1 MQSLTGLTTNCTKH
15 PDSSLKILLF
25 CDASNFHH
33 CLAEG
38 LRRKGHSV
46 VVASDGNRWMDTER
60 DIDLSRR
67 FDNKLGGALLWLKSL
82 RLLQKSLTGFDIVS
96 IANPTFPFLKPSRM
110 QKVLK
115 LLKENNKH
123 LFVNALGPDSFY
135 VDSCLNNRS
144 NLRYSEWFV
153 DGKPTEFNLKNA
165 REIQNWNDPPLKS
178 LYYNLYSLC
187 SGTTTVLYEYDKIWK
202 TFLANEFIG
211 YTGIPID
218 TKEIRPVYISDKP
231 EKVKLFLGYK
241 REHMLEKGTDR
252 LMAAAKRV
260 AERYPEKCSLE
271 IVENIPYKEYLERL
285 KNAHVVLDQLY
296 SYTPATNALL
306 AMAYGLNTLSG
317 AEPEFYDF
325 IGENDLRPIINAV
338 PDDET
343 LFSTLVDLI
352 NHPELIK
359 VRGLQGREF
368 VERHHNLNLITDR
381 YLEFWRSRMNQPLQK
396 FKPEYD
402 QSAS

>member
-1 MQSLTGLTTNCTKH
+1 MQSLKGLTTNSTKH
-15 PDSSLKILLF
+15 QDSPLKILLF

-38 LRRKGHSV
+38 LRRKGHKV

-60 DIDLSRR
+60 DIDLGRI
-67 FDNKLGGALLWLKSL
+67 FDNKLGGALLWIKTL
-82 RLLQKSLTGFDIVS
+82 RLLQTSLAGFDIVS
-96 IANPTFPFLKPSRM
+96 ISNPTFPFLKPSRM
-110 QKVLK
+110 QRVLK
-115 LLKENNKH
+115 LLKKNNRH

-153 DGKPTEFNLKNA
+153 EGKPTEFYLKNN

-178 LYYNLYSLC
+178 LYYDLYC
-187 SGTTTVLYEYDKIWK
+187 SSVGTTTILYEYDRIWK
-202 TFLANEFIG
+202 TFLEDESIG

-218 TKEIRPVYISDKP
+218 TEAIKPLSLPDKP

-252 LMAAAKRV
+252 IMAAAKRV
-260 AERYPEKCSLE
+260 AEKYPDKCSLE
-271 IVENIPYKEYLERL
+271 IVENIPYKEYLDRM

-317 AEPEFYDF
+317 GEQEFYDF
-325 IGENDLRPIINAV
+325 IGEQELRPVINAV

-343 LFSTLVDLI
+343 LFAILVDVI
-352 NHPELIK
+352 NHPERIK

-368 VERHHNLNLITDR
+368 VERHHNLEFIADR
-381 YLEFWRSRMNQPLQK
+381 YLEFWRRRIDKPLQK

-402 QSAS
+402 QSPS

>member
-1 MQSLTGLTTNCTKH
+1 M
-15 PDSSLKILLF
+15 KILLF

-60 DIDLSRR
+60 DIDLGRI
-67 FDNKLGGALLWLKSL
+67 FDNKLGGFLLWMKTL
-82 RLLQKSLTGFDIVS
+82 RLLQTSLSGFDIVS
-96 IANPTFPFLKPSRM
+96 ISNPTFPFLKPSRM
-110 QKVLK
+110 QRVLK

-135 VDSCLNNRS
+135 VDSCINNRS

-153 DGKPTEFNLKNA
+153 NGEPTEFNLKNT
-165 REIQNWNDPPLKS
+165 REIQKWNDPPLKS
-178 LYYNLYSLC
+178 LYYNLYRS
-187 SGTTTVLYEYDKIWK
+187 SVGTTTVLYEYDKIWG
-202 TFLANEFIG
+202 TILEDEFIG

-218 TKEIRPVYISDKP
+218 TEGIRPVSLQDKP
-231 EKVKLFLGYK
+231 EKVKLFLGFK

-252 LMAAAKRV
+252 IMAAAKRV
-260 AERYPEKCSLE
+260 AEKYPEKCSLE

-325 IGENDLRPIINAV
+325 IGEKELRPIINAI

-343 LFSTLVDLI
+343 LFSTLVEVV

-368 VERHHNLNLITDR
+368 VERHHNLDLIADR

-396 FKPEYD
+396 FKSEYD
-402 QSAS
+402 